1 MLKQYLV
8 RSDKRSHLALGGISL
23 VMAKSNAVITSEES
37 MNRTTHWL
45 LHGNSHTQ
53 ACLSAVMMKRAFHQ
67 NKKYYRMPIAATSQ
81 NLPAEEEYIDIEKL
95 ITPSKNQPPLP
106 EDYVLLYRNPKA
118 RFFKFAFIASIAN
131 AITLTILAYFTIT
144 MVKFDELGNRKEAS
158 LTSKILIGL
167 GYALAAVAV
176 IAGVAYYAKHNILE
190 FGRID
195 DKTVR
200 IVTAKFGWANYKDNR
215 IPIDQ
220 IKIPQN
226 SVENLKYNLFL
237 TDNVAAQQLSEAQV
251 KALKRKG
258 DYVFV
263 GLKGRKWNH
272 IMDITA
278 DDAFVD
284 KNNFLRFLEYHPK
297 VVASSIPRSGKG
309 YNPYKN

>member
-1 MLKQYLV
+1 MLKHFV
-8 RSDKRSHLALGGISL
+8 ARSNPRRHLFIGGML
-23 VMAKSNAVITSEES
+23 TKSSGNIVASEEK
-37 MNRTTHWL
+37 MNRTQF
-45 LHGNSHTQ
+45 HGFM
-53 ACLSAVMMKRAFHQ
+53 ACYDDFSVMMMKRTFHQ
-67 NKKYYRMPIAATSQ
+67 NMKHCRVPVAATSSK
-81 NLPAEEEYIDIEKL
+81 NPSSADEEYIDIETL
-95 ITPSKNQPPLP
+95 IAPPKNQPPLP

-131 AITLTILAYFTIT
+131 AITLSILAYFTIT

-176 IAGVAYYAKHNILE
+176 IAGVSYYAKHNILE

-200 IVTAKFGWANYKDNR
+200 IVTAKFGWSNYKDNR
-215 IPIDQ
+215 IPIDE
-220 IKIPQN
+220 IKIPLN

-251 KALKRKG
+251 KSLKRKG

-263 GLKGRKWNH
+263 GLKGKKWNH

-278 DDAFVD
+278 EDAFVD

-309 YNPYKN
+309 YNPYKNY